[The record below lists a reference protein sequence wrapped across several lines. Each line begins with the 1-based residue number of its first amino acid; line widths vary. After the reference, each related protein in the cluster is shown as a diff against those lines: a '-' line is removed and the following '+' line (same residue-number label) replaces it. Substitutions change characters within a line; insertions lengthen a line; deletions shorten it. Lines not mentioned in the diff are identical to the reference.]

1 MAQPTTDPSL
11 GLLCQ
16 RSMRRAFLSK
26 MARRAGD
33 GEDTSSRESGLGKGH
48 VLISA
53 GRVGG
58 QDKPQFLS
66 SRSFRSADSHVLSHG
81 GQCDAASER
90 GLCQVLGDGPMEVQ
104 KRGKP
109 VSSRGTGL
117 FTPRKRLRDGQS
129 FFFVFFWPLTCHKEE
144 GMIVQQMSPARCRR
158 KRIHRRWG
166 V

>member
-66 SRSFRSADSHVLSHG
+66 SGSFVLQTLMCSATVGSVTRPLN
-81 GQCDAASER
+81 
-90 GLCQVLGDGPMEVQ
+90 EVSVRCWETDRW
-104 KRGKP
+104 K
-109 VSSRGTGL
+109 
-117 FTPRKRLRDGQS
+117 FRKGENL
-129 FFFVFFWPLTCHKEE
+129 
-144 GMIVQQMSPARCRR
+144 
-158 KRIHRRWG
+158 
-166 V
+166 